1 MRFKAT
7 IVTGQG
13 VRHRVA
19 FKACSGQRAQR
30 VIDKTFPDQRYLSL
44 IVVSRR
50 RPC

>member
-13 VRHRVA
+13 VRHRFA
-19 FKACSGQRAQR
+19 FKASTGDQARRA
-30 VIDKTFPDQRYLSL
+30 IDKSFPEQRYLSL
-44 IVVSRR
+44 IVLSRR